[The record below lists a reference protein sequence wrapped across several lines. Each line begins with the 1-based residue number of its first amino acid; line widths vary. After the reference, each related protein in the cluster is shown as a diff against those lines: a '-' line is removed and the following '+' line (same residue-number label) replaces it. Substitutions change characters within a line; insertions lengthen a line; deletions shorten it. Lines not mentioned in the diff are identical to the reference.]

1 VHSALA
7 FLLVAGTAGC
17 SAAPPSEPV
26 LEFTS
31 LARLAEEQEVLE
43 GEPLVEHVWNLG
55 GDHRAAL
62 FQHPPGRV
70 RLGPLPTGPGC
81 KLHFG
86 IGINAPAWEHSDGV
100 TFRVHRASARGQ
112 ELLYEETLE
121 PAALPGPAWLDREVA
136 LPAPEPDAAEATF
149 DLVLE
154 TGPGPAGS
162 RTSDHAAWSKGHVSC
177 PRPTPEPVPL
187 ERPHIV
193 MISLDT
199 LRPDHLGSNGYF
211 RDTSPHLDALASE
224 ALVFENAF
232 APAPWTLPS
241 HASMFTG
248 HYPVSHRA
256 GYSDSLDALDDR
268 LPTLAETLR
277 DAGYRTL
284 AFVAGG
290 LVSADNGLARGFDE
304 WNEHIKASFASE
316 LPHVFDAVGQRPER
330 PLFLF
335 LHTYD
340 IHGPYHEM
348 PSAHHFEDE
357 PRGDPEAVASAERD
371 WQRIRELGH
380 HRYQNFERFGSLA
393 EVVAAYDA
401 GIRTTDEVLGRIFD
415 RLRDLGLYDQS
426 LIVVT
431 SDHGESLYDRGLF
444 VGHGFTLYDEDLRV
458 PLIVRLPGGSEAG
471 RRQDLVDLVDLMP
484 LVLDVAGVEAP
495 GTMQGASPLERA
507 RGRAAPKEFVE
518 GETVFSGARFQRS
531 LDWKLVTAPHP
542 VDDPANRVPSAL
554 HGRFEAGE
562 QAFNLRSDPGEE
574 RNLLAPGMPAPNEV
588 EELRVLAL
596 GREAPGSGDFDPAA
610 LEPRRAEELRALGYL
625 E

>member
-1 VHSALA
+1 V
-7 FLLVAGTAGC
+7 LLLGCCSIGC
-17 SAAPPSEPV
+17 SVGRPADPV
-26 LEFTS
+26 PDYTS
-31 LARLAEEQEVLE
+31 LARLAEEQEVLQ
-43 GEPLVEHVWNLG
+43 GNRLVEYVWNLG

-70 RLGPLPTGPGC
+70 RLGPIPAGVGC
-81 KLHFG
+81 KLRFA
-86 IGINAPAWEHSDGV
+86 IGINTPAWEHSDGV
-100 TFRVHRASARGQ
+100 TFRLHRTSERGQ

-121 PAALPGPAWLDREVA
+121 PAKLPGPAWLDREVE
-136 LPAPEPDAAEATF
+136 LSTPESSLPDASF

-162 RTSDHAAWSKGHVSC
+162 RVSDHAAWATAHVSC
-177 PRPTPEPVPL
+177 PRPTPEPAQL

-199 LRPDHLGSNGYF
+199 LRPDHLGLSGYF
-211 RDTSPHLDALASE
+211 RDTSPNLDALATE
-224 ALVFENAF
+224 ALIFENAF
-232 APAPWTLPS
+232 SPAPWTLPS

-248 HYPVSHRA
+248 HYPASHRA

-284 AFVAGG
+284 AFVGGG
-290 LVSADNGLARGFDE
+290 LLSASNGLDRGFDS
-304 WNEHIKASFASE
+304 WNEHIKANLASQ
-316 LPHVFDAVGQRPER
+316 LPRIFDAIGQRPDR

-335 LHTYD
+335 IHTYD

-348 PSAHHFEDE
+348 PSTHGFEPE
-357 PRGDPEAVASAERD
+357 PSDDPEDVARADQD
-371 WQRIRELGH
+371 WERIRELDH
-380 HRYQNFERFGSLA
+380 HHYQKFERFGSLA
-393 EVVAAYDA
+393 QVVAAYDA
-401 GIRTTDEVLGRIFD
+401 GIRTTDTVLGRIFD
-415 RLRDLGLYDQS
+415 RLRELGLYDQA
-426 LIVVT
+426 LILVT

-471 RRQDLVDLVDLMP
+471 RRPELVDLVDLMP
-484 LVLDVAGVEAP
+484 LVLDVAGVEVP
-495 GTMQGASPLERA
+495 GALQGASPLDRES
-507 RGRAAPKEFVE
+507 GKAAPKEFVA

-542 VDDPANRVPSAL
+542 LDDPASRVPPAL
-554 HGRFEAGE
+554 QSRFKTGE
-562 QAFNLRSDPGEE
+562 QAFDLRSDPGEE
-574 RNLLAPGMPAPNEV
+574 RNLLAAGRPPPSEV
-588 EELRVLAL
+588 EELRGLAG
-596 GREAPGSGDFDPAA
+596 GREAPGTGIFDPGK
-610 LEPRRAEELRALGYL
+610 LDPRRAEELRGLGYL